1 MAVADIFTAVSENR
15 PYRKGMDKEKVIAV
29 LKQMVADNKID
40 ADIVT
45 ILIANYQDIN
55 KARIKAQ
62 KKARTRYND
71 FAKLLV

>member
-1 MAVADIFTAVSENR
+1 
-15 PYRKGMDKEKVIAV
+15 
-29 LKQMVADNKID
+29 MVADNKID

-71 FAKLLV
+71 FAKLLVWGSGFKECSQQK

>member
-1 MAVADIFTAVSENR
+1 MAGGYFYSCI
-15 PYRKGMDKEKVIAV
+15 RKPSLPQGNGQGKVIEV
-29 LKQMVADNKID
+29 LKIMVADYKID